1 LLVWSQWPRRE
12 RSGPIHS
19 AAAFDRAY
27 GRWAEED
34 TLACTVL
41 HPYDDVKRRVRAG
54 LPNEVSDAALL
65 TERLEID
72 ETLAASDRGE
82 TVPRQGRDL
91 IALRRE
97 LALKACDLTIARALL
112 EETSRARFS
121 GLLDGRE
128 LTGLRIPG

>member
-1 LLVWSQWPRRE
+1 
-12 RSGPIHS
+12 
-19 AAAFDRAY
+19 
-27 GRWAEED
+27 
-34 TLACTVL
+34 
-41 HPYDDVKRRVRAG
+41 
-54 LPNEVSDAALL
+54 LL

-112 EETSRARFS
+112 EETPRARDEDEKAADNAENYWS
-121 GLLDGRE
+121 VLAQPPNPPWSPLDLLR
-128 LTGLRIPG
+128 